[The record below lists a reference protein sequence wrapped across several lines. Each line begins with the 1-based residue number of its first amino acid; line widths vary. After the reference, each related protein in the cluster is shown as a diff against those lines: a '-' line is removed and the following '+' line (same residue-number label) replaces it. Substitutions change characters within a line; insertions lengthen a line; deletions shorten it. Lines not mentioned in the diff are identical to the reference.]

1 MIHVAFSHLV
11 LITTLEHPG
20 VLTLISMQ
28 GSTPGMCLV
37 ETGLLY
43 LTLRCC
49 SFGSIS
55 MASALYLFAELNS
68 WIVNITYVVQSWIV
82 SDFAL
87 TQSRTFFSLSPVRK
101 QHSVK
106 PFLWGEGSQDT
117 YLCHLQQHDF
127 FNLFSIRD
135 ISGKKKICEGI
146 DYLSP
151 DGCLCNLPLV
161 LKSCTPSL
169 NCFPCPT
176 FPHWFYFSEGT

>member
-1 MIHVAFSHLV
+1 
-11 LITTLEHPG
+11 
-20 VLTLISMQ
+20 MQ
-28 GSTPGMCLV
+28 GSMPGMCLV

-101 QHSVK
+101 PHSVK

-127 FNLFSIRD
+127 FNLFSTRE

-146 DYLSP
+146 IYHQMAISVI
-151 DGCLCNLPLV
+151 CHWSWNHVLPV
-161 LKSCTPSL
+161 LTAFPVPPSL
-169 NCFPCPT
+169 IDL
-176 FPHWFYFSEGT
+176 FYFSEDT